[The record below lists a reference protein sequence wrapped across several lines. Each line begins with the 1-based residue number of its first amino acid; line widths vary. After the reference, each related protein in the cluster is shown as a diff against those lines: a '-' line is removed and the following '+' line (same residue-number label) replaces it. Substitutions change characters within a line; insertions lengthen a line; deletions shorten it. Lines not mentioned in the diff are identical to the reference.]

1 MSAHHVMHQPIVA
14 NNVTATCDPWP
25 PYPTHYYNPWPYA
38 PGWSPPAPSTY
49 TIQTLPNT
57 EPAPLSDADVERIAR
72 RVAELLKATP

>member
-1 MSAHHVMHQPIVA
+1 MSAHHVMHPPIVA
-14 NNVTATCDPWP
+14 NNVNATCDPWP

-57 EPAPLSDADVERIAR
+57 EPAPLSNANVERIAH
-72 RVAELLKATP
+72 RVTELLKTAP